1 MTAGGELMTARDTA
15 TGTNDQAQARHGFDD
30 FLALTTLHAR
40 FDALAEGRSVGD
52 SSAAHQ
58 AVLDRLAA
66 NWRLAEAA
74 GWTDHALE
82 RLGGTGRLN
91 LWGAPPSGQRRE
103 LVPDWLPAQQLELTT
118 SERSPRLPPNGDQNQ
133 ARFNKLKAGIRQR
146 VRRFSPTL
154 SENVFERLVTRMA
167 TVELKYDALAPSA
180 GPRQPAE
187 ERAGV
192 EVADPTSKSEM
203 RWLDDGGQ

>member
-1 MTAGGELMTARDTA
+1 MTAGGELMTTA
-15 TGTNDQAQARHGFDD
+15 TGTNEQAQETRGFDD
-30 FLALTTLHAR
+30 FLSLTTLHAR
-40 FDALAEGRSVGD
+40 FDALAEGRLVGD

-74 GWTDHALE
+74 GWTDHAFE
-82 RLGGTGRLN
+82 RPGGTGRLH
-91 LWGAPPSGQRRE
+91 LWGAPPSSHRRE
-103 LVPDWLPAQQLELTT
+103 LVPDWLPAQQPGLTT

-133 ARFNKLKAGIRQR
+133 ARFNKLKAGIRHR

-167 TVELKYDALAPSA
+167 TVELKYDALARAA
-180 GPRQPAE
+180 GPREPAE
-187 ERAGV
+187 ERASG
-192 EVADPTSKSEM
+192 EVADVTSQAEM
-203 RWLDDGGQ
+203 RWLDEGGQ